1 MEERSLRVY
10 QQKTFFSKIGT
21 TISKI
26 LIPTRIGFNGV
37 MISVKRNNLLKAYE
51 SLKEFNSDDL
61 EKKEQLSKKYEDT
74 FALYLE
80 SIDKYVMD
88 SVYKKVKNGNATQFE
103 EEALSKYYMITH
115 LKETQYLEYKYR
127 KQKYLMELD
136 YENIKDSGKEKIIQ
150 KYNDFY
156 IEKMDVLYKGI
167 LKNYSVQL
175 ADNLRTSANDK
186 YEIFDKVFDT
196 VEEYIINIL
205 TLKMKSEKFSVDKET
220 LEQYDKYSKFL
231 AGKPDTID
239 VIEKKMIILAIS
251 RKIFTHSL
259 PLIIAEQ
266 CYEQLL
272 NEARSE
278 LVHSK
283 NERKAKKAYKILL
296 TIIEEYNINLLS
308 TKIYWEKPKDREEY
322 KKFWEKYKKVETD
335 KEKEILFIKHDLQKI
350 SSEPTRYKLVINSYK
365 KKLVEL
371 GALKELKNKAT
382 TKEIKASKKDKT
394 VKKTPTKKKT
404 ATTKKTKEVAKKE
417 KTDKETKTVK
427 TAKKTTTKTRVKTKT
442 EDKEKEIKTKTKTT
456 RAKKVTSSK

>member
-26 LIPTRIGFNGV
+26 LIPTKIGFNGV

-51 SLKEFNSDDL
+51 SLKEFDSDDV
-61 EKKEQLSKKYEDT
+61 EKKEHLNKKYEDT

-103 EEALSKYYMITH
+103 EEALSRYYMITH

-127 KQKYLMELD
+127 KQKYLIELD
-136 YENIKDSGKEKIIQ
+136 YENIKDSGKEKVIQ
-150 KYNDFY
+150 KYNNFY

-175 ADNLRTSANDK
+175 ADNLKTSANDK
-186 YEIFDKVFDT
+186 SEIFDKVFDT
-196 VEEYIINIL
+196 VEEYIVNIL
-205 TLKMKSEKFSVDKET
+205 ALKMKSEEFNIEKET

-231 AGKPDTID
+231 VGKPDSID
-239 VIEKKMIILAIS
+239 VLEKKMIILAIS

-283 NERKAKKAYKILL
+283 NDRKAKKAYKMLL
-296 TIIEEYNINLLS
+296 TIIEEYNVNLLS
-308 TKIYWEKPKDREEY
+308 TKIYWERPKDREEY
-322 KKFWEKYKKVETD
+322 KKFWEKFKKVKTE
-335 KEKEILFIKHDLQKI
+335 KEKEILFIKNDLNKI
-350 SSEPTRYKLVINSYK
+350 SNEPTRYKLVISAYK
-365 KKLVEL
+365 KRLVEL
-371 GALKELKNKAT
+371 GALKELQNNCV
-382 TKEIKASKKDKT
+382 TKEGKLEKKGKD
-394 VKKTPTKKKT
+394 TKK
-404 ATTKKTKEVAKKE
+404 AK
-417 KTDKETKTVK
+417 
-427 TAKKTTTKTRVKTKT
+427 A
-442 EDKEKEIKTKTKTT
+442 KTKTKEKVTKPEKKVATKAKTKAEDKKEKEVKPKTT
-456 RAKKVTSSK
+456 RTRRVTSAKK